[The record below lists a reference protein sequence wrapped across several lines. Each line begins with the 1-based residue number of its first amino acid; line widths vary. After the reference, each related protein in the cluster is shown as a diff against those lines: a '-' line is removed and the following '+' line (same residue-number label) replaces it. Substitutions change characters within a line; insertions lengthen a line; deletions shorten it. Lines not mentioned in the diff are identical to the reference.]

1 MKVRFT
7 QQAARQYLGALEYI
21 RAENAAGAETM
32 QGRAEALIKLLS
44 EHPYSGHAIPE
55 FPELPHREHPVP
67 PFRFFYSVVDDT
79 VWVVGLL
86 HNRQRPDSLRGMLRG
101 FDTSVERDETDRD
114 IG

>member
-7 QQAARQYLGALEYI
+7 EQAARQYLEALAFI
-21 RAENAAGAETM
+21 RTRNPVGAETI
-32 QGRAEALIKLLS
+32 QLRVEALIKLLS
-44 EHPYSGHAIPE
+44 EQPHSGHPISE

-67 PFRFFYSVVDDT
+67 PFRIFYGVMDDT

-86 HNRQRPDSLRGMLRG
+86 HNRQRPENLRGTLRG
-101 FDTSVERDETDRD
+101 LDTSVERDETDRD